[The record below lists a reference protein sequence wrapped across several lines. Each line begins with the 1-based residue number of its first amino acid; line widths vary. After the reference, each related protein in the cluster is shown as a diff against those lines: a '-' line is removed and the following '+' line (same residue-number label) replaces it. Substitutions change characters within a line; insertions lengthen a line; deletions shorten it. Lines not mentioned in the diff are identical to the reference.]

1 LPAELAHAIAERRS
15 RLGPI
20 GQSILYFETIGS
32 TNDVAASL
40 ASSGDAEGAVVIADA
55 QTAGRGRRGRTWFSP
70 PSAGLYPVLSARPA
84 GSPASGKPAR
94 RALAAWA
101 AFPAV

>member
-1 LPAELAHAIAERRS
+1 MAAIAVVQRKTLRIDNSSQGSPSAPFNSAWPKEF
-15 RLGPI
+15 LI
-20 GQSILYFETIGS
+20 GISAFATLRFT
-32 TNDVAASL
+32 
-40 ASSGDAEGAVVIADA
+40 
-55 QTAGRGRRGRTWFSP
+55 

-84 GSPASGKPAR
+84 GSPASGKAAR